1 MRKPSAFRLVGLGV
15 VAALLSFG
23 PATALARPVGLT
35 AAPSVKILSPARC
48 PCGIVTPQ
56 SSTVTI
62 VVEVKNFKLSA
73 AHFGKAPVKGEGH
86 LFFSL
91 DGGKFDHP
99 KYSRANGRLAAK
111 IGVEARYSPS
121 VTNKITYTQLPEGNH
136 SVVVYLVAN
145 NHKKLGP
152 SASLTF
158 PVQ

>member
-1 MRKPSAFRLVGLGV
+1 M
-15 VAALLSFG
+15 
-23 PATALARPVGLT
+23 
-35 AAPSVKILSPARC
+35 
-48 PCGIVTPQ
+48 
-56 SSTVTI
+56 TI

-73 AHFGKAPVKGEGH
+73 AHFGKAPVKGGRA
-86 LFFSL
+86 SL
-91 DGGKFDHP
+91 L
-99 KYSRANGRLAAK
+99 LARRREVRPSEVLARERPAGAK

-121 VTNKITYTQLPEGNH
+121 VTNKITYTQIPEGNH